1 MNILSRLWAK
11 NTDILY
17 CHKKKLQAAE
27 AALDPDEARKLFQ
40 VMKNERSLEE
50 TEPITILQWWSKK
63 HNHVWVGGDFDGYVM
78 VLNFLL
84 K

>member
-1 MNILSRLWAK
+1 MGL
-11 NTDILY
+11 
-17 CHKKKLQAAE
+17 KKLQAAE

-78 VLNFLL
+78 VLKFY
-84 K
+84 